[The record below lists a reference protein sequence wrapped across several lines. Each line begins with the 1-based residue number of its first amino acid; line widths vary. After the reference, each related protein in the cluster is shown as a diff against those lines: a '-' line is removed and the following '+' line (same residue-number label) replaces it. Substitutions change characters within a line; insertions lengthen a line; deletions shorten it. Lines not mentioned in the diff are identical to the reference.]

1 LKLTQAAIA
10 KLTLPEGKAE
20 CFFWDDSMPG
30 FGLRIRGEH
39 RTYVAQYKIGKQQRR
54 VTLGNASKVTLDAAR
69 TGAKQIFSGVTLG
82 SDPQADKAA
91 ARSRATLDCIIAA
104 YLEAAEKRQ
113 RPSTF
118 WATKFQ
124 LNELWSPLHRFA
136 VDQISLTEIAAR
148 LRVIA
153 KERGPVSANRSRD
166 TLSAMFAWA
175 IGEGL
180 CMSNPVIGCNKQVE
194 NDPRERTLT
203 DTEVG
208 KLWLSL
214 ADSDYGRII
223 RLILLTGCRRE
234 EIASLQWSEVDFE
247 ARTITLP
254 KERTKNKQQHV
265 VPLSDA
271 AMQVLQDIPHRDR
284 THVFGKRVGGF
295 SAWSKSKRELDAVLN
310 IEPWVLHDLRRTVRT
325 GLGKLGV
332 QPHIGEA
339 ALNHLPAKLIRTYDK
354 NKYEAE
360 KRAALEQWA
369 NHIAVAVAQAEGT
382 NVVRLSDKTA

>member
-1 LKLTQAAIA
+1 LKLTQGIVG
-10 KLTLPEGKAE
+10 KLRLPEGKAE
-20 CFFWDDSMPG
+20 CFYWDDSMPG

-54 VTLGNASKVTLDAAR
+54 VTLGNASRVTLDAAR
-69 TGAKQIFSGVTLG
+69 TGAKQVFSGVTLG
-82 SDPQADKAA
+82 GDPQADKAA

-180 CMSNPVIGCNKQVE
+180 CMSNPVVGCNKQVE

-203 DTEVG
+203 DAEVA
-208 KLWLSL
+208 KLWIALPV
-214 ADSDYGRII
+214 DSAYGRII

-234 EIASLQWSEVDFE
+234 EIASLQWAEIDFE

-271 AMQVLQDIPHRDR
+271 AMQVLQDIPRRDR

-295 SAWSKSKRELDAVLN
+295 SAWSKSKRELDAVLA
-310 IEPWVLHDLRRTVRT
+310 IEPWCLHDLRRTVRT
-325 GLGKLGV
+325 GLGKIGV
-332 QPHIGEA
+332 QPHIAEA
-339 ALNHLPAKLIRTYDK
+339 CLNHLPAKLIRTYDK

-360 KRAALEQWA
+360 KRDALERWA
-369 NHIAVAVAQAEGT
+369 NHLAVAIAQASGA
-382 NVVRLSDKTA
+382 NVVKLVTA